1 VQKENLMSDEAT
13 AEPVEQGG
21 KSGWTPPASPE
32 ELNRI
37 IADRVSREKAKYAD
51 YNDLKTKA
59 SRFDELAESQ
69 KSETQK
75 AIERAEAAERDLAS
89 SRSEQSRLTVIA
101 KHGIPEEYQELVFGN
116 SPEEIEAR
124 AAKVKSL
131 ISTPTTDEGA
141 TVRELFVPGEGYS
154 PATALNGDG
163 IESALKKALGL

>member
-1 VQKENLMSDEAT
+1 MSEETTPEA
-13 AEPVEQGG
+13 AEQGG

-37 IADRVSREKAKYAD
+37 IADRISREKAKYAD

-59 SRFDELAESQ
+59 SQFDELAESQ

-75 AIERAEAAERDLAS
+75 AIDRAEAAERELAS
-89 SRSEQSRLTVIA
+89 SRSEQSRLSVIA
-101 KHGIPEEYQELVFGN
+101 KHGIPEDYQELVFG
-116 SPEEIEAR
+116 STPEEIEAR
-124 AAKVKSL
+124 AVKVKSL
-131 ISTPTTDEGA
+131 ITTPASTDEGA